1 MFIAARD
8 RPEGLDHV
16 TTPGDPHDP
25 QSRPG
30 GSPSSGETPGGYGQ
44 QPPPYG
50 SPYGENPSSSS
61 PYGEPPYYGGPPP
74 YGQYPPPGGQGGGGL
89 GTASLVLGILSI
101 VLLLVCGIGL
111 LTAIAGL
118 IVGFIALAR
127 RSNKGRATVG
137 LILSGLTLLLGVIAF
152 IWFVNTFQE
161 CLNAPTQAEAQ
172 SCVERKLGVQQPV
185 AP

>member
-1 MFIAARD
+1 M
-8 RPEGLDHV
+8 

-25 QSRPG
+25 HSRPAG
-30 GSPSSGETPGGYGQ
+30 PPSSGESPGGQGQ

-50 SPYGENPSSSS
+50 QPYGGTTPPS
-61 PYGEPPYYGGPPP
+61 YGEPPYYGGPPP
-74 YGQYPPPGGQGGGGL
+74 YGQYPPGGQPSGGL

-127 RSNKGRATVG
+127 RSNKGRAIVG
-137 LILSGLTLLLGVIAF
+137 LVLSGLTLLLGVLAF
-152 IWFVNTFQE
+152 VWFLNTFQE
-161 CLNAPTQAEAQ
+161 CLDAPTQAEAQ

-185 AP
+185 GP